1 MKNRY
6 FKKYDKYNYM
16 KENFKV
22 LFIGLPI
29 VIVMILISDIV
40 FNKLTIGY
48 SLGVILLITQQLLGR
63 RKIEYYITLIEI
75 YENEVRIEYLHLGRP
90 IILEGNIEDVK
101 VQKKKEL
108 VLFGNPYLEIKLNSL
123 KIRQHKLSEWNNKEL
138 ENFYSYIYIYIYI

>member
-1 MKNRY
+1 
-6 FKKYDKYNYM
+6 M

-138 ENFYSYIYIYIYI
+138 ENFYSYIYIYIYKMLC

>member
-1 MKNRY
+1 
-6 FKKYDKYNYM
+6 M

-29 VIVMILISDIV
+29 VIVMILKSDIV
-40 FNKLTIGY
+40 FNKLTISY
-48 SLGVILLITQQLLGR
+48 SLGVILLITQQFLGR

-101 VQKKKEL
+101 VQKKKG
-108 VLFGNPYLEIKLNSL
+108 VSSF
-123 KIRQHKLSEWNNKEL
+123 R
-138 ENFYSYIYIYIYI
+138 